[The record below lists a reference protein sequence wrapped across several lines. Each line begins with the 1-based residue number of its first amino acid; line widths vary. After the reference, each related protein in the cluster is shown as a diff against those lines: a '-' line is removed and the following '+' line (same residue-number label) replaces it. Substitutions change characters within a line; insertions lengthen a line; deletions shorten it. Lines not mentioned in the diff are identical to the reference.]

1 MNPNTQTAPE
11 YQENGSHRFD
21 PNFTDAVINA
31 IGPNVPERT
40 RFVMGGLIRHLHD
53 FIREVELTNDEWF
66 EGVRFVNSIGKT
78 TTATRNEAHRISD
91 VLGVESL
98 VDEIAHK
105 HINESGETPTS
116 STILGPFWSPHSPFR
131 ELGDSIV
138 RNEHPEGQKTLMHGV
153 VRDLDTKKGIPGAVI
168 DIWQAS
174 ANGKYDFQDPEN
186 QEPNNL
192 RGKFTTNEKGEY
204 WYYCYKP
211 TAYSLPTDGAAGQLF
226 KTLDRHPFRPA
237 HIHLMVSADNY
248 KPLIT
253 QLYPRDDQWVSN
265 DTVFAVKDD
274 LLLDFEPSKD
284 PKAKLDLTYNVTLAP
299 TGKKTTRLEGHLH
312 VLKFPLRTLSSNF
325 TPKMR
330 VSYAPSEPPNEET
343 RPIYERIAERRK
355 PRPLIPLDLALLH
368 NPAVA
373 DGWNS
378 FIGAIRTKTSI
389 PEGLREL
396 AISRVAVL
404 NRAVHEWESHAALAL
419 KAGISKEVLQT
430 VLDLPVTKHGMVER
444 EGLLGF
450 SKEEYAVLAYTDQMT
465 VGVEVEEGV
474 VQMVKGCLGDTQVVE
489 LTATVAAYNAR
500 YASTKHPTN
509 FTPPTQADLDELRD
523 SVRDFARREIP
534 EEVAARTDKDNAFPN
549 DMWRKFGEAGFLGIT
564 ADEEFGGL
572 AMGYQAH
579 CVVMEELS
587 RASGSIGLSYAAH
600 SQLCV
605 NQLMLNGS
613 KAQKEKYLPGL
624 ISGEQIGALA
634 MSEHSAGSD
643 VVSMKSTAKEV
654 DGGYLL
660 NGTKMW
666 ITNGPD
672 AHTIVV
678 YAKTLPDAASKGITA
693 FIVETTA
700 KGFSVANKLDK
711 LGMRGSNT
719 GELVF
724 EDVFV
729 PKENVLGEVNRGVR
743 VLMEGLDLE
752 RLVLSAGP
760 LGLMQASLD
769 NALPYT
775 HQRKQFG
782 IPIAHNQLVQG
793 KLADM
798 YTKFRASQSFT
809 YSVAR
814 AVDESHAS
822 PDIKTQD
829 CAGAILYAAERASE
843 VAADAVQLMGGM
855 GYMNEVP
862 VGRILRDAKLYE
874 IGAGTSEVRRM
885 VIGRAFNKEYKQEI

>member
-1 MNPNTQTAPE
+1 MASAPK
-11 YQENGSHRFD
+11 YQDGANAKHRFD
-21 PNFTDAVINA
+21 PNFTAAVINA

-40 RFVMGGLIRHLHD
+40 RFVMSSLITHLHD
-53 FIREVELTNDEWF
+53 FIREVELTNEEWF
-66 EGVRFVNSIGKT
+66 DGVRFVNSIGKT
-78 TTATRNEAHRISD
+78 TTSTRNEAHRISD
-91 VLGVESL
+91 ILGVESL
-98 VDEIAHK
+98 VDEIAHT

-131 ELGDSIV
+131 DLGDTII
-138 RNEHPEGQKTLMHGV
+138 RNPHPDGLTALMHGV
-153 VRDLDTKKGIPGAVI
+153 VRDLDSKKAIPGAVI
-168 DIWQAS
+168 DIWQAN

-192 RGKFTTNEKGEY
+192 RGKFTTNENGEY
-204 WYYCYKP
+204 NYYCYKP
-211 TAYSLPTDGAAGQLF
+211 TPYSLPTDGATGQLF

-237 HIHLMVSADNY
+237 HIHLMVSAEGY

-253 QLYPRDDQWVSN
+253 QLYPRDDKHVSN

-274 LLLDFEPSKD
+274 LLLDFKPSND
-284 PKAKLDLTYNVTLAP
+284 PKAKLDLLYNVTLAP
-299 TGKKTTRLEGHLH
+299 T
-312 VLKFPLRTLSSNF
+312 
-325 TPKMR
+325 
-330 VSYAPSEPPNEET
+330 ANEEA

-368 NPAVA
+368 NPSVA
-373 DGWNS
+373 DGWNT
-378 FIGAIRTKTSI
+378 FIGAIRTKTSVS
-389 PEGLREL
+389 EALKEL

-404 NRAVHEWESHAALAL
+404 NKAVHEWDIHAALAL
-419 KAGISKEVLQT
+419 KAGMSKEVLQT
-430 VLDLPVTKHGMVER
+430 VFETAKDGKL
-444 EGLLGF
+444 EGL
-450 SKEEYAVLAYTDQMT
+450 SEEEEVVVLYTDQMT
-465 VGVEVEEGV
+465 VGVQVDEAVMERLKGV
-474 VQMVKGCLGDTQVVE
+474 MGDTQVVE
-489 LTATVAAYNAR
+489 LTATIAAYNCVSSSQITRLSAVR

-509 FTPPTQADLDELRD
+509 FTLPTQSDLDELRE

-534 EEVAARTDKDNAFPN
+534 EEVAAKTDRDNAFPN

-579 CVVMEELS
+579 CIVMEELS

-613 KAQKEKYLPGL
+613 AAQKKKYLPGL

-643 VVSMKSTAKEV
+643 VVSMKTTAKKV

-672 AHTIVV
+672 AHTIIV
-678 YAKTLPDAASKGITA
+678 YAKTEPSAASKGITA
-693 FIVETTA
+693 FILETSSP
-700 KGFSVANKLDK
+700 GFTIASKLDK

-724 EDVFV
+724 QDVFV
-729 PKENVLGEVNRGVR
+729 PSENMLGSLNRGVR

-760 LGLMQASLD
+760 LGLMRSALD
-769 NALPYT
+769 TVLPYT

-782 IPIAHNQLVQG
+782 APIAHNQLVQG

-798 YTKFRASQSFT
+798 YTKFRASQAFT
-809 YSVAR
+809 YAVAR
-814 AVDESHAS
+814 AVDESYEDPQIA
-822 PDIKTQD
+822 TQD
-829 CAGAILYAAERASE
+829 CAGAILYGAERASE

-855 GYMNEVP
+855 GYMNEVN

-885 VIGRAFNKEYKQEI
+885 VIGRAFNKMWKQDV